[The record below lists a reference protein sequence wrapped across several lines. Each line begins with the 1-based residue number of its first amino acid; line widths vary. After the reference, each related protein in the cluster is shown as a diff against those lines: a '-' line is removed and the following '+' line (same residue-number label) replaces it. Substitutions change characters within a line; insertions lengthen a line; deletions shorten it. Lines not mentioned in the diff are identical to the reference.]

1 MRNKGFCDKGAGI
14 RDQEPPLCQ
23 PDADTTHI
31 RHYELMNVR
40 TNDQTKDSLNV
51 NEQTDK
57 KCCQADSAD
66 PPCLL
71 KDRKHLNIHIGHT
84 HFNQDSRRK
93 NATKYLEKDM
103 RENFLKWPS

>member
-1 MRNKGFCDKGAGI
+1 MRPYRSQFRA
-14 RDQEPPLCQ
+14 
-23 PDADTTHI
+23 
-31 RHYELMNVR
+31 
-40 TNDQTKDSLNV
+40 
-51 NEQTDK
+51 
-57 KCCQADSAD
+57 
-66 PPCLL
+66 LL

>member
-1 MRNKGFCDKGAGI
+1 M
-14 RDQEPPLCQ
+14 
-23 PDADTTHI
+23 I
-31 RHYELMNVR
+31 RHYELMKVR
-40 TNDQTKDSLNV
+40 TNDQTKDPLNV

-57 KCCQADSAD
+57 KCCQADPAD

-84 HFNQDSRRK
+84 HFNQDSRTK
-93 NATKYLEKDM
+93 NVTKYLEKDM